1 MTRIDRIWHLHKS
14 LENLFTYPFSREFCL
29 SNLAQVPLEIT
40 AGIAFAA
47 FAIPE
52 VMGYTKIAGMP
63 LVTGIYPI
71 LLPVVAFAIFG
82 SSRHLVP
89 LELIPQLRRF

>member
-1 MTRIDRIWHLHKS
+1 MEPAKNPRRYFHLP
-14 LENLFTYPFSREFCL
+14 LFQGILPLNSK
-29 SNLAQVPLEIT
+29 QIPLEIT

-63 LVTGIYPI
+63 LGMMK
-71 LLPVVAFAIFG
+71 L
-82 SSRHLVP
+82 
-89 LELIPQLRRF
+89 